1 MAKAQ
6 KLMGVQQIMFSP
18 DETKALFF
26 FFFLLPSSFGYT
38 VK

>member
-1 MAKAQ
+1 MAKAK
-6 KLMGVQQIMFSP
+6 KLMGVQQIMISP
-18 DETKALFF
+18 DETKALFL